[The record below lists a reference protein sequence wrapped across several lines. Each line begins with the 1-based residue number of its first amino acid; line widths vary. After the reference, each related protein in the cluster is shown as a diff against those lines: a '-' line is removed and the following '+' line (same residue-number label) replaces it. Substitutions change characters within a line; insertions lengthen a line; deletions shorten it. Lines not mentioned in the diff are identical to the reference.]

1 MHVAKAILS
10 LQHIFFVNGIKISLK
25 YAAFPC
31 VPPFIFEAEAPLFA
45 VSLAL
50 TVAVYSVPSLGA
62 NAVFIWLPAV
72 KHVAK
77 AKKKKPWRRGREGQ
91 KRSHSAKRLT
101 GRQSA
106 VLQTSHPSP
115 LFFCQ
120 SFYWLACP
128 DSKRR
133 QLFNFTQ
140 SCIIKKNKQN
150 MWLSEML

>member
-1 MHVAKAILS
+1 MAKAILS

-77 AKKKKPWRRGREGQ
+77 AKKKKTLEAWQRGTKEEPQCKKTHRKTECCPADI
-91 KRSHSAKRLT
+91 SSL
-101 GRQSA
+101 SSILLS
-106 VLQTSHPSP
+106 VIL
-115 LFFCQ
+115 
-120 SFYWLACP
+120 LACM
-128 DSKRR
+128 SG
-133 QLFNFTQ
+133 Q
-140 SCIIKKNKQN
+140 
-150 MWLSEML
+150 